1 MDTGEAVT
9 VATLAAAAQAG
20 DTARLQR
27 LLAQDAGP
35 INAIGPG
42 GWTPL
47 HLAVYFGH
55 REAAALLLD
64 HGADVHAWS
73 ENESHNQPLHAATAG
88 SPKDGI
94 PAIAALLLAHGADVN
109 ARQHGGW
116 TPLHAAADDG
126 PLDLIT
132 LLLDA
137 GAGVTVANDYG
148 ETALSLARK
157 HGREDAA
164 ALLQARGADQ

>member
-1 MDTGEAVT
+1 MDTREAVT
-9 VATLAAAAQAG
+9 VEALASAAQEG
-20 DTARLQR
+20 DTLRLQH

-55 REAAALLLD
+55 REAADLLLA

-73 ENESHNQPLHAATAG
+73 ENESRNQPLHAATAG
-88 SPKDGI
+88 SPKAGI

-137 GAGVTVANDYG
+137 GADVNAANDYG

-157 HGREDAA
+157 HDRAA
-164 ALLQARGADQ
+164 AVALLQARGAD

>member
-1 MDTGEAVT
+1 MDSGEAVT
-9 VATLAAAAQAG
+9 VEALATAAQAG
-20 DTARLQR
+20 DTARLQQ
-27 LLAQDAGP
+27 LLARDASAV
-35 INAIGPG
+35 NAVGPG

-55 REAAALLLD
+55 ADAADRLLA

-73 ENESHNQPLHAATAG
+73 ANESHNQPLHAATAG
-88 SPKDGI
+88 PHKEQI
-94 PAIAALLLAHGADVN
+94 PAIARRLIAQGADVN

-137 GAGVTVANDYG
+137 GADVNAANDYG
-148 ETALSLARK
+148 QTALSLAQQ
-157 HGREDAA
+157 HGRADAA
-164 ALLQARGADQ
+164 ALLQAHGAQ

>member
-1 MDTGEAVT
+1 VESTGTVT
-9 VATLAAAAQAG
+9 VEALATAAQTG
-20 DTARLQR
+20 DVTHLLS
-27 LLAQDAGP
+27 LLAQDTRA

-55 REAAALLLD
+55 KEAAALLLA
-64 HGADVHAWS
+64 HGADIHAWS

-88 SPKDGI
+88 SPKEGI
-94 PAIAALLLAHGADVN
+94 PPIAALLIEHGADVN
-109 ARQHGGW
+109 TRQHGGW

-137 GAGVTVANDYG
+137 GAAVNAANDYG
-148 ETALSLARK
+148 ETALSLAQK
-157 HGREDAA
+157 NGREGAV
-164 ALLQARGADQ
+164 ALLTARGAV

>member
-1 MDTGEAVT
+1 MDTGAAVT
-9 VATLAAAAQAG
+9 VEALTTAAQQG
-20 DTARLQR
+20 DAARLQQ
-27 LLAQDAGP
+27 LLAQDA
-35 INAIGPG
+35 NALSAIGPG

-55 REAAALLLD
+55 ADAAEVLLAQ
-64 HGADVHAWS
+64 GADVHAWS
-73 ENESHNQPLHAATAG
+73 ENESRNQPLHAATAG

-94 PAIAALLLAHGADVN
+94 PALAALLISYGADVN

-126 PLDLIT
+126 PLTLIT

-137 GAGVTVANDYG
+137 GADVTAANDYG
-148 ETALSLARK
+148 QTALDLARK
-157 HGREDAA
+157 NGRTDAA
-164 ALLQARGADQ
+164 ALLTARGAE

>member
-1 MDTGEAVT
+1 MDTHEAVT
-9 VATLAAAAQAG
+9 VAALAGAAQEG
-20 DTARLQR
+20 DTFRLQH

-55 REAAALLLD
+55 QEAAEILLA
-64 HGADVHAWS
+64 HGADV
-73 ENESHNQPLHAATAG
+73 HAATAG
-88 SPKDGI
+88 SPKAGI

-137 GAGVTVANDYG
+137 GADVNAANDYG

-157 HGREDAA
+157 HDRADAV
-164 ALLQARGADQ
+164 ALLQARGAE